1 MNQVEISPCTVYRD
15 TVCGCRENQ
24 YRYYWSDTLFQ
35 CVNCS
40 LCLNGTVQISCEHG
54 SPDPSPLP
62 APGWPRR
69 RRKLSASAPPLPDA
83 TLPLLPTPEVC
94 GTTSTL
100 AACPL
105 PLLAFP
111 VVLGVQGGPP
121 LAVLH
126 LPTGKERQNTVCTCH
141 AGFFLR
147 ENECVS
153 CVQ

>member
-1 MNQVEISPCTVYRD
+1 MNQMEISPCTVYRD

-62 APGWPRR
+62 ASEWPRH
-69 RRKLSASAPPLPDA
+69 RRKLSTSAPPLPDA
-83 TLPLLPTPEVC
+83 TLPTPEVC

-100 AACPL
+100 ATRPQ
-105 PLLAFP
+105 PFLAFP
-111 VVLGVQGGPP
+111 MILGVQGGPP

-126 LPTGKERQNTVCTCH
+126 LSPQVRRNRTPCAPATQ
-141 AGFFLR
+141 ASF
-147 ENECVS
+147 
-153 CVQ
+153 